1 MFSQTKDY
9 ESRSNRECI
18 SQVRWSSA
26 FSKSTLECYARFVAI
41 KTSSEKKT
49 PAKKTAVKGASKD
62 KGLLIGYARVS
73 TQDQNLELQSEALR
87 KAGCKKIFEDR
98 ASGSWAE
105 RLGLAQARESLR
117 AGDTLVVWK
126 LDRLGRS
133 VKSLVDLVGE
143 LHREGVQ
150 FRSLTDS
157 IDTGTPSGRFFFHVM
172 ASLAEMER
180 ELIVERTR
188 AGLEVARQL
197 GRTGGRTRLM
207 TESKVKA
214 AKKLLASG
222 VSARD
227 VAGNLGVSVPTL
239 YRWLPASIHG

>member
-1 MFSQTKDY
+1 MH
-9 ESRSNRECI
+9 
-18 SQVRWSSA
+18 VRLPSP
-26 FSKSTLECYARFVAI
+26 FSKLVLECYDRSVAA

-49 PAKKTAVKGASKD
+49 PVKKTAIKAASKD

-73 TQDQNLELQSEALR
+73 TQDQNLEMQTEALH

-98 ASGSWAE
+98 ASGSRAE
-105 RLGLAQARESLR
+105 RLGLAQARENLR

-133 VKSLVDLVGE
+133 VKQLVDLVGE
-143 LHREGVQ
+143 LQKDGVQ

-197 GRTGGRTRLM
+197 GRTGGRKRLM

-214 AKKLLASG
+214 AKKLLSTG
-222 VSARD
+222 VPARD
-227 VAGNLGVSVPTL
+227 VASNLGVSVPTL
-239 YRWLPASIHG
+239 YRWLPASQAV

>member
-1 MFSQTKDY
+1 MQD
-9 ESRSNRECI
+9 
-18 SQVRWSSA
+18 RWQSV
-26 FSKSTLECYARFVAI
+26 FSKPTLKCYARFVVT

-49 PAKKTAVKGASKD
+49 PAKKSAPKAASKAG
-62 KGLLIGYARVS
+62 GLLIGYARVS
-73 TQDQNLELQSEALR
+73 TQDQNLELQTEALQ

-98 ASGSWAE
+98 ASGSRAE
-105 RLGLAQARESLR
+105 RLGLAQARENLR

-133 VKSLVDLVGE
+133 VKQLVDLVGE
-143 LHREGVQ
+143 LQQNGTQ
-150 FRSLTDS
+150 FKSLTDS

-197 GRTGGRTRLM
+197 GRMGGRKRLM

-222 VSARD
+222 VPARD

-239 YRWLPASIHG
+239 YRWLPASTPS